1 MYFIYVWDMVG
12 IYIPVIYNYIGNYN
26 FTSKIITFY
35 KSIFSI
41 LRRITSTQKKIPIQY
56 SHFHYYFSTN
66 YTTNSINKYCKHYMS
81 NIKKP
86 VISHQSWGSPKTE
99 LITPLSNCVIC
110 ITIYKTSIIAFEDES
125 PKTLTTA
132 ALITTFTHF
141 LPKTNIVQ
149 IVCMYVCMYK
159 HSHAYP

>member
-1 MYFIYVWDMVG
+1 MVD

-66 YTTNSINKYCKHYMS
+66 YPTNSINKYCKYYMS
-81 NIKKP
+81 DIIKTRNITSKLRFP
-86 VISHQSWGSPKTE
+86 ENRINNNSSFYLRHLYYNLQDPY
-99 LITPLSNCVIC
+99 NCLC
-110 ITIYKTSIIAFEDES
+110 LDEN

-149 IVCMYVCMYK
+149 IDK